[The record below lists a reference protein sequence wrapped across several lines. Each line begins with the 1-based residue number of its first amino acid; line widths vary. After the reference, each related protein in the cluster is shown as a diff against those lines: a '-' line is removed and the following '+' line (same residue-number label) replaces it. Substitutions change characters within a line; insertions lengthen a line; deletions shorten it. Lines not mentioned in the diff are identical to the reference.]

1 MTATLLL
8 LLSIHQQKENPF
20 VPLAEDNWELPS
32 EVVPLFVDER
42 VGDDN
47 TELPEANEV
56 KNCDEMVV
64 FLSDNPTFEA
74 SPSEFIWPLYNE
86 TPSQRY
92 SGEEYF
98 DISLSSM
105 PKPTGLDPYLGT
117 GSINV
122 NLRVE
127 IQM

>member
-1 MTATLLL
+1 M
-8 LLSIHQQKENPF
+8 
-20 VPLAEDNWELPS
+20 PLAEDDWELPS

-86 TPSQRY
+86 KPSQRC
-92 SGEEYF
+92 S
-98 DISLSSM
+98 
-105 PKPTGLDPYLGT
+105 GLDPHIGI
-117 GSINV
+117 GSTNV
-122 NLRVE
+122 NLWV
-127 IQM
+127 